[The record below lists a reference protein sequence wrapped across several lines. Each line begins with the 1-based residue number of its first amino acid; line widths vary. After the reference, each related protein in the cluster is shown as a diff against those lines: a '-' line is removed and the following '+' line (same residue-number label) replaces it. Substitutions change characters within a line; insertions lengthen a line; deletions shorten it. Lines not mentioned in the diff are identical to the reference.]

1 MAGRRRKSEM
11 TEEGSEPVETIP
23 LDDSPVEMDVPAEPK
38 PVEPEPA
45 PVDKPAAPAAPAA
58 PEDHSLDNML
68 ASIFSS
74 SVRTSVPTLITYIPN
89 GASTAKH
96 VIVDI
101 NQFAIEQ
108 GWITFKKMCPS
119 GTPEDFLLRVYHIT
133 HTEIPR
139 MYRAVA
145 TYTLSKN

>member
-1 MAGRRRKSEM
+1 MAGRRKKSEM
-11 TEEGSEPVETIP
+11 TEEVSEPMETIA

-38 PVEPEPA
+38 PAEPEPA
-45 PVDKPAAPAAPAA
+45 PVEEPAAPAA
-58 PEDHSLDNML
+58 PEDHSIDATL

-108 GWITFKKMCPS
+108 GWVTFKKMCPS
-119 GTPEDFLLRVYHIT
+119 GTPEDFLLKVYHIT